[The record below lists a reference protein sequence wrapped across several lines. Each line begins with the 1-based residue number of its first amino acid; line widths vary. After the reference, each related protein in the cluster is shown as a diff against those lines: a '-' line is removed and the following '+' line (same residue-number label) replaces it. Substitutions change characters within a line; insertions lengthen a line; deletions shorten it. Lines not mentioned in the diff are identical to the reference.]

1 MIFDISVF
9 LGKLRYT
16 TREVIRL
23 SLQLQ
28 IRALLV
34 DHVVASYIIRKQ
46 ISLDIRWL
54 TADFF
59 GNWCPH
65 TDSNRGPID
74 YKSMK
79 LLFLVDTTEKYIN
92 TLDTTEYY
100 VYTLPDTI
108 NILFLCDLL

>member
-1 MIFDISVF
+1 MPYKLTMAKYFLILEMHEDTSVG
-9 LGKLRYT
+9 L
-16 TREVIRL
+16 
-23 SLQLQ
+23 
-28 IRALLV
+28 
-34 DHVVASYIIRKQ
+34 
-46 ISLDIRWL
+46 ISLDIKWL
-54 TADFF
+54 TTVIFEK
-59 GNWCPH
+59 WCPH